1 MTSRRHR
8 LNKTSSVQ
16 SKRHDPYQRILADK
30 PFDPKND
37 QHLISPY
44 KISPESNVKVT
55 RIMEMITNLGNS
67 RLLKIKKTLCLHR
80 EQNGEYVY

>member
-1 MTSRRHR
+1 MNSRRHC

-44 KISPESNVKVT
+44 KSALNQ
-55 RIMEMITNLGNS
+55 
-67 RLLKIKKTLCLHR
+67 TLR
-80 EQNGEYVY
+80 SQE

>member
-1 MTSRRHR
+1 MNSRRHC

-16 SKRHDPYQRILADK
+16 FKRHDPYQCILTDK

-44 KISPESNVKVT
+44 KITSESNIKVT

>member
-1 MTSRRHR
+1 MCSRLHC

-44 KISPESNVKVT
+44 KITSESNFKVT
-55 RIMEMITNLGNS
+55 RIKEMITNLGNS
-67 RLLKIKKTLCLHR
+67 
-80 EQNGEYVY
+80 

>member
-1 MTSRRHR
+1 MNSRRHC

-80 EQNGEYVY
+80 E